1 MTTNFT
7 FAGRTRSGERVAG
20 TRAAASMDAAV
31 AELRGEQVV
40 VTQIEAVAAP
50 RTAQRRTAGKP
61 VAPRSLA
68 LFTRQLAVMTGAG
81 LPLVECLDILG
92 RQEEDAR
99 FRETIQQIRGHVEG
113 GTSLAAAMARY
124 PSTFDALYTNMIA
137 AGEAGGVLDSILK
150 RLAAYIE
157 ATVRIRARV
166 KSALTYPLAVVAISA
181 IVVGAILW
189 KVVPTFTSLFEG
201 LGAVLPLP
209 TRVVIA
215 ASDWLVV
222 AAPLLLL
229 GGAACALVMR
239 RFYGTPRGRRLVDGA
254 ALRLPLVGT
263 VLRKVEVAR
272 FCRTLGTL
280 LASGVPILDGL
291 EITARTA
298 GNAVVAD
305 AVMAA
310 RGSIEE
316 GESVA
321 APLEQTQ
328 VFPAM
333 ATRMINVGEATGALD
348 TMLAKVARF
357 YDEEVALAVSG
368 LLTLLEPVMI
378 AVLGVVVGGIVF
390 AMYMPIFDLISRLGA

>member
-1 MTTNFT
+1 MTTNYS
-7 FAGRTRSGERVAG
+7 FAGRDAAGERVAG
-20 TRAAASMDAAV
+20 TRAAASMAAAV
-31 AELRGEQVV
+31 AALRGERIV
-40 VTQIEAVAAP
+40 VTRIDQAPTPRVA
-50 RTAQRRTAGKP
+50 RRRTAGKP

-68 LFTRQLAVMTGAG
+68 LFTRQLAVMIGAG

-99 FRETIQQIRGHVEG
+99 FRETILQVRGTVEG
-113 GTSLAAAMARY
+113 GASMAAAMARH

-137 AGEAGGVLDSILK
+137 AGEAGGVLDAILK

-181 IVVGAILW
+181 IVVAAILW
-189 KVVPTFTSLFEG
+189 KVVPTFTALFEG

-209 TRVVIA
+209 TRIVIT

-222 AAPLLLL
+222 AAPLLLV
-229 GGAACALVMR
+229 GGAAGALVVR
-239 RFYGTPRGRRLVDGA
+239 RFYRTPRGRRFVDGA
-254 ALRLPLVGT
+254 ALRLPALGT
-263 VLRKVEVAR
+263 ILRKVEVAR

-305 AVMAA
+305 AVLAA
-310 RGSIEE
+310 RSSIEE

-321 APLEQTQ
+321 APLERTQ

-333 ATRMINVGEATGALD
+333 ATRMINVGETTGALD
-348 TMLAKVARF
+348 TMLQKVARF

-378 AVLGVVVGGIVF
+378 AILGVVVGGIVF

>member
-1 MTTNFT
+1 MTTHFA
-7 FAGRTRSGERVAG
+7 FAGRNGAGERVAG
-20 TRAAASMDAAV
+20 TRAAVSMDAAV
-31 AELRGEQVV
+31 AALRGERII
-40 VTQIEAVAAP
+40 VTRIEAAAP
-50 RTAQRRTAGKP
+50 PRASRRRPAGKP

-92 RQEEDAR
+92 RQEEDVR
-99 FRETIQQIRGHVEG
+99 FRETILQVRGQVEG
-113 GTSLAAAMARY
+113 GAGLAASMARY

-181 IVVGAILW
+181 AVVAAILW
-189 KVVPTFTSLFEG
+189 KVVPTFTALFEG

-209 TRVVIA
+209 TRIVIA

-229 GGAACALVMR
+229 GGGAGALAAR
-239 RFYGTPRGRRLVDGA
+239 RLYRTPRGRRLVDGA
-254 ALRLPLVGT
+254 ALRLPALGT
-263 VLRKVEVAR
+263 ILRKVEVAR

-291 EITARTA
+291 NITARTA

-305 AVMAA
+305 AVLAA
-310 RGSIEE
+310 RRSIEE

-348 TMLAKVARF
+348 TMLEKVARF
-357 YDEEVALAVSG
+357 YDAEVALAVSG

>member
-1 MTTNFT
+1 MTEFAY
-7 FAGRTRSGERVAG
+7 AGRTLDGERVGG
-20 TRAAASMDAAV
+20 TRSAPSVDAAV
-31 AELRGEQVV
+31 ATLRGERIV
-40 VTQIEAVAAP
+40 VTRIEPVDEP
-50 RTAQRRTAGKP
+50 RRPRRRTPGRG
-61 VAPRSLA
+61 VAPRNLA

-99 FRETIQQIRGHVEG
+99 LRATIVQVRGHVESG
-113 GTSLAAAMARY
+113 ASLAAAMARH
-124 PSTFDALYTNMIA
+124 PGTFDALYTNMIA
-137 AGEAGGVLDSILK
+137 AGEAGGVLDAILK

-166 KSALTYPLAVVAISA
+166 RSALTYPVAVVVISA
-181 IVVGAILW
+181 LVITAILW
-189 KVVPTFTSLFEG
+189 KVVPTFTALFEG

-215 ASDWLVV
+215 ASDGIVV
-222 AAPLLLL
+222 AAPVLLL
-229 GGAACALVMR
+229 AAAAGTVAMR
-239 RFYGTPRGRRLVDGA
+239 RFYRTPRGRRLVDGA
-254 ALRLPLVGT
+254 CLRLPAVGT

-280 LASGVPILDGL
+280 LSSGVPILDGL
-291 EITARTA
+291 EITARVS
-298 GNAVVAD
+298 GNAVIAD
-305 AVMAA
+305 AVLAA

-321 APLEQTQ
+321 GPLEQTR

-333 ATRMINVGEATGALD
+333 ATRMISVGEATGALD
-348 TMLAKVARF
+348 AMLEKVARF
-357 YDEEVALAVSG
+357 YDEEVALAVGS

-378 AVLGVVVGGIVF
+378 AILGVVVGGIVF

>member
-1 MTTNFT
+1 MTEFAY
-7 FAGRTRSGERVAG
+7 AGRTVAGERVRG
-20 TRAAASMDAAV
+20 TRSAATVDAAV
-31 AELRGEQVV
+31 AALRGERIV
-40 VTQIEAVAAP
+40 VTRIEAAAEPQTRP
-50 RTAQRRTAGKP
+50 RGEAGKA
-61 VAPRSLA
+61 VAPRNLA

-92 RQEEDAR
+92 RQEEDPRLRA
-99 FRETIQQIRGHVEG
+99 TIVQVRVHVEG
-113 GTSLAAAMARY
+113 GESLAAAMARY
-124 PSTFDALYTNMIA
+124 PGTFDALYTNMIA
-137 AGEAGGVLDSILK
+137 AGEAGGVLDAILK

-166 KSALTYPLAVVAISA
+166 KSALTYPVAVVVISA
-181 IVVGAILW
+181 IVVAAILW

-215 ASDWLVV
+215 ASDGIVV
-222 AAPLLLL
+222 VGPALLLAAAA
-229 GGAACALVMR
+229 GALAMR

-254 ALRLPLVGT
+254 ALRLPAVGGI
-263 VLRKVEVAR
+263 LRKVQVAR

-291 EITARTA
+291 EITARTS
-298 GNAVVAD
+298 GNAVIAE
-305 AVMAA
+305 AVLAA
-310 RGSIEE
+310 RGSIEA

-321 APLEQTQ
+321 GPLEQTQ

-333 ATRMINVGEATGALD
+333 ATRMISVGEATGALD
-348 TMLAKVARF
+348 AMLEKVARF
-357 YDEEVALAVSG
+357 YDEEVALAVGS

-390 AMYMPIFDLISRLGA
+390 AMYMPIFDLISRLGV